1 MHGKNEIIANKGGL
15 VSPLFLYLEM
25 NKELVEQIINDTLG
39 ANGPLFL
46 ISLEF
51 LKDNKISVI
60 IDGDEGVALSECIR
74 ISKAVD
80 AELDREEEDFS
91 LEVSSPDVTNP
102 LVVFRQF
109 KKNIGRTLSV
119 KTAEEKIEGK
129 LVEVI
134 GDDIVLNWSAREPK
148 PIGKGKVTV
157 QKSATIPYKNI
168 VEAKVKL
175 IF

>member
-1 MHGKNEIIANKGGL
+1 
-15 VSPLFLYLEM
+15 M
-25 NKELVEQIINDTLG
+25 NKELVERLLNEALG
-39 ANGPLFL
+39 EDSPLFL

-51 LKDNKISVI
+51 LPESKISVI
-60 IDGDEGVALSECIR
+60 IDGDQGVPLSECIR
-74 ISKAVD
+74 VNRAV
-80 AELDREEEDFS
+80 ESQLDREEEDFS
-91 LEVSSPDVTNP
+91 LDVSSPDVTNP

-109 KKNIGRTLSV
+109 KKNIGRILSV

-134 GDDIVLNWSAREPK
+134 GDNIILNWSAREPK